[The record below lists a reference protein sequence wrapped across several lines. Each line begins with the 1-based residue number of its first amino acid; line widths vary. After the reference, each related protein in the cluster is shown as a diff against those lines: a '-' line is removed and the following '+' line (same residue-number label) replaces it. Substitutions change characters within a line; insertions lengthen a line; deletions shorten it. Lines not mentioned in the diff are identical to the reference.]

1 MQRCHF
7 RWLASLAAV
16 AALDVPVHLAAQDA
30 RFELGFRGL
39 VLLGKGTPANDM
51 IGEGLVG
58 RFRLSDAW
66 QLGVALDS
74 VKFDYET
81 PNRAL
86 GIPATAVVDG
96 INEWQRTSVFVER
109 RFDGERRWD
118 WHWLAGLGVA
128 NVDAIG
134 NVAGTRA
141 DGGTFEIATVAD
153 DELHLFAGAGLH
165 RPLGRRW
172 LLDTSL
178 TIEHHDTYY
187 QLTDLVSG
195 ATGTIGSQSVYGISI
210 GVSYGF

>member
-1 MQRCHF
+1 MQRYRF

-16 AALDVPVHLAAQDA
+16 AALDKPAHLAAQDA

-81 PNRAL
+81 PNRTL

-109 RFDGERRWD
+109 RFDGARRWD

-128 NVDAIG
+128 NVDSIG

-165 RPLGRRW
+165 RPLGLRW

-178 TIEHHDTYY
+178 TIEHHDTQY
-187 QLTDLVSG
+187 QLNDPVSG
-195 ATGTIGSQSVYGISI
+195 AIGTIGSQSVYGISI
-210 GVSYGF
+210 GVSYRF